1 MEKDFERGCF
11 LRNINDVEGALDDFM
26 TAVTLAPEVPA
37 YLAMRADAYS
47 ALGMSEKAKAD
58 YQKIT
63 EIEAK
68 DGTTSFSA
76 YAFVALG
83 DYAKAIEIVDSILE
97 KSEDLQSDYY
107 TAACIYSRMGDK
119 AKALDYLEKSL
130 DLR

>member
-1 MEKDFERGCF
+1 MERVSDSKMVWDELVSLYPESARVYFERGCF

-63 EIEAK
+63 EIEPDA
-68 DGTTSFSA
+68 
-76 YAFVALG
+76 VAL
-83 DYAKAIEIVDSILE
+83 IRRELTLQFCFDSGFL
-97 KSEDLQSDYY
+97 LHNL
-107 TAACIYSRMGDK
+107 TGCFHR
-119 AKALDYLEKSL
+119 
-130 DLR
+130 